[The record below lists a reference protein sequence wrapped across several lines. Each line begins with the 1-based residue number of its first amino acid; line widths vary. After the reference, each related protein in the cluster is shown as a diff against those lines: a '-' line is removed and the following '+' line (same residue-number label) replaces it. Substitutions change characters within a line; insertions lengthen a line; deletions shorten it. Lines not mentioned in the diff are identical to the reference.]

1 MIKEISSPNN
11 ELIKDIAQL
20 LEKSRVRKKKGLFVI
35 EGLREILLAIEGGYE
50 LEKILFCEEI
60 FSSSDLDHILDLRKK
75 LNFELIKISLRVYQK
90 LAHRKKTEGILS
102 VSRSKSLDLKTIK
115 LNLKPLIL
123 VAEASEKP
131 GNIGALLRTAD
142 AANLDAVII
151 ANPKTDVYNPNIIR
165 SGVGCVFT
173 NQIATGTTDEII
185 EFLTENN
192 VNIYAAALNEN
203 SINYTEPDF
212 RESSAIV
219 VGTEDKG
226 LSERWLKESLE
237 KIIIPMEGKIDSLNV
252 SVSAAILIFEAKRQR
267 AISL

>member
-11 ELIKDIAQL
+11 VLIKDIVQL
-20 LEKSRVRKKKGLFVI
+20 LEKSRVRRKKELFVI
-35 EGLREILLAIEGGYE
+35 EGLRELLLAIQGGYE
-50 LEKILFCEEI
+50 IEKVLYCEEI
-60 FSSSDLDHILDLRKK
+60 FSSNDLDQILGLKKK
-75 LNFELIKISLRVYQK
+75 LNFELIKISLRIYQK
-90 LAHRKKTEGILS
+90 LAHRKKTEGILAIGKI
-102 VSRSKSLDLKTIK
+102 KSLNLSNISLKK
-115 LNLKPLIL
+115 DPLIL

-165 SGVGCVFT
+165 SSVGCLFT
-173 NQIATGTTDEII
+173 NQIATGSTEEILK
-185 EFLTENN
+185 FLKQNR
-192 VNIYAAALNEN
+192 VNIYAAALNEE
-203 SINYTEPDF
+203 SIIYTRPDF

-226 LSERWLKESLE
+226 LSEKWLKESLE

-267 AISL
+267 AQSF

>member
-11 ELIKDIAQL
+11 DLIKDIVQL
-20 LEKSRVRKKKGLFVI
+20 LEKSRVRRKKGLFVI
-35 EGLREILLAIEGGYE
+35 EGLREILLAVQGDYE
-50 LEKILFCEEI
+50 IVKVLYCEEI
-60 FSSSDLDHILDLRKK
+60 FSSKDLEHILDLKK
-75 LNFELIKISLRVYQK
+75 ELNFELIKISLRIYQK
-90 LAHRKKTEGILS
+90 LAHRKKTEGILA
-102 VSRSKSLDLKTIK
+102 VSRSKLLDLNNIK
-115 LNLKPLIL
+115 LHLKPLIL

-131 GNIGALLRTAD
+131 GNMGALLRTAD

-185 EFLTENN
+185 EFLKRNK

-203 SINYTEPDF
+203 SITYTEADF
-212 RESSAIV
+212 RDSSAIV

-226 LSERWLKESLE
+226 LSEKWLKESQE

-267 AISL
+267 AQSQ

>member
-11 ELIKDIAQL
+11 DLIKDLVQL
-20 LEKSRVRKKKGLFVI
+20 LEKSRQRNKKGMFVI
-35 EGLREILLAIEGGYE
+35 EGLREISLAIQGGYE
-50 LEKILFCEEI
+50 LEKVFFCEEI
-60 FSSSDLDHILDLRKK
+60 LSADDLEHIIGLGKE
-75 LNFELIKISLRVYQK
+75 LNFQLIKISLRVYQK

-102 VSRSKSLDLKTIK
+102 LCKSKSLNLSDIQLK
-115 LNLKPLIL
+115 NNPLIL

-165 SGVGCVFT
+165 SSVGCVFT
-173 NQIATGTTDEII
+173 SQIATGTTDEII
-185 EFLTENN
+185 GFLKRNN
-192 VNIYAAALNEN
+192 INIYAAALNEN
-203 SINYTEPDF
+203 SIIYTEPDF

-226 LSERWLKESLE
+226 LSEQWLNESLK

-252 SVSAAILIFEAKRQR
+252 SVSAAIVIFEAKRQR
-267 AISL
+267 ARSL